1 MSFYETSATSSNSY
15 NRDARLRAIAM
26 NAVREA
32 VIAFNRI
39 DQPYTDSDA
48 ATFENVYVQ
57 LTAIGEETNV
67 FRQNEHQSLTV
78 EGNAPSATQRKIA
91 EILESS
97 NVLGGQESKPAE
109 KTQANAAKA

>member
-67 FRQNEHQSLTV
+67 FRHNEHQSLTV

-97 NVLGGQESKPAE
+97 NVLGATEGEQAATK
-109 KTQANAAKA
+109 KTTAVKA